1 MELKK
6 LTVGMVTYDDFDG
19 VYFTI
24 QAMRLYHPEVIDKIE
39 FIIIDNNPDGPH
51 AKAINSLVGWN
62 RNTIRYV
69 PFSEY
74 KSTSIRS
81 KIFELAN
88 TEYVLCVDC
97 HVLLVPGALAKLI
110 DFFETK
116 KDNGN
121 LLQGPML
128 YDDLKGFATH
138 FDLVWRAQMWGIWA
152 QDERGNDINGE
163 PFPIPAQG
171 LGAFACRK
179 DSWLGFNPRFRGF
192 GGEEGYIHEKYRQA
206 GKQAMCLPF
215 FRWVHRFGRPNG
227 IKYPLT
233 LEHKLRNYFIGF
245 LELGKDITP
254 IYEHFKEFVPV
265 EKIDSILETAKTTPQ
280 TTH

>member
-24 QAMRLYHPEVIDKIE
+24 QAMRLYHPEVVDKIE
-39 FIIIDNNPDGPH
+39 FIVIDNNPNGPH
-51 AKAINSLVGWN
+51 AEAINSLVGWN

-88 TEYVLCVDC
+88 TEYVLCIDC

-110 DFFETK
+110 DFFEAK

-138 FDLVWRAQMWGIWA
+138 FDLVWRSQMWGIWA
-152 QDERGNDINGE
+152 HDERGNDINGE

-192 GGEEGYIHEKYRQA
+192 GGEEGYIHEKYRQS

-227 IKYPLT
+227 VKYPLT

-254 IYEHFKEFVPV
+254 IYEHFKEFVPI
-265 EKIDSILETAKTTPQ
+265 EKIDSILETAKITPQ